1 MQSEYG
7 PPRGSVYSFAPG
19 VQVWSQGVL
28 LIDGKRGN
36 APGNF
41 PSPGGAP
48 SMALRPDGAILLAK
62 KEHPGSVGS
71 VYEFGSGARSGA
83 DGRQV
88 RLTPLA
94 AKLGQERDTFRE
106 RHHVACEILV
116 NI

>member
-1 MQSEYG
+1 
-7 PPRGSVYSFAPG
+7 
-19 VQVWSQGVL
+19 
-28 LIDGKRGN
+28 
-36 APGNF
+36 
-41 PSPGGAP
+41 
-48 SMALRPDGAILLAK
+48 MALRPDGAILLAK

-94 AKLGQERDTFRE
+94 AWRARYLSCE